1 MNPPPRHFSLF
12 SLFSLFSGP
21 QIEAASDRTRSL
33 RSFANSRRQ
42 LDSKPGPGQPRLALW
57 HRRSIP
63 SQLPAN
69 GFKHGF
75 KVADSGGMQCEY
87 IRLDS
92 DDDIMTRRIISTS
105 EYTQF
110 VTRTQLEHAVRI
122 FYTVSLESL
131 VTVLLATGLRLSQ
144 LPLAVPVASRC
155 QWEPP
160 LALAILVGT
169 RARKSAPGQPARP
182 ALLL

>member
-1 MNPPPRHFSLF
+1 
-12 SLFSLFSGP
+12 
-21 QIEAASDRTRSL
+21 
-33 RSFANSRRQ
+33 
-42 LDSKPGPGQPRLALW
+42 
-57 HRRSIP
+57 
-63 SQLPAN
+63 
-69 GFKHGF
+69 
-75 KVADSGGMQCEY
+75 MQCEY

-110 VTRTQLEHAVRI
+110 VTQLEHAVRT